1 MESSIRECPCCGDM
15 ILGRRKLVLHSEID
29 IISEDSKSEYT
40 FNCPKCNLEWSW
52 YDTDPRCIIID
63 NYSEKYINSMKKNP
77 SAPVKKEVE
86 DNLFKAIWPI
96 IGFAFLP
103 VILLFSLHI
112 LAYVAY
118 FCTFTLWDPTDTT
131 WGYITGYSYWA
142 FIVTGIIFVV
152 MICKYVW
159 DKIQLSMKY
168 KEKTKEYQKECSENE
183 KYNKDIKNE
192 QLKELNEILLNK
204 GFDPVTE
211 L

>member
-15 ILGRRKLVLHSEID
+15 ILGRRKLVLHSEIEN
-29 IISEDSKSEYT
+29 ISEGSKSNYT

-52 YDTDPRCIIID
+52 YDTDPRDILIN
-63 NYSEKYINSMKKNP
+63 NYRTRYINSMRKNP
-77 SAPVKKEVE
+77 DAPTKKEIV
-86 DNLFKAIWPI
+86 DNPLDNIWYI

-103 VILLFSLHI
+103 VILLFLLHI

-142 FIVTGIIFVV
+142 FIITGIILVI
-152 MICKYVW
+152 MSCKYGW
-159 DKIQLSMKY
+159 NKFLLSRKY
-168 KEKTKEYQKECSENE
+168 KKQMEEYRKECIENG
-183 KYNKDIKNE
+183 KYNENIKRE
-192 QLKELNEILLNK
+192 QLRMLNEILSNRGL
-204 GFDPVTE
+204 FLVTD

>member
-29 IISEDSKSEYT
+29 KMSEDSNSEYT

-52 YDTDPRCIIID
+52 YDTDPRRIIIN
-63 NYSEKYINSMKKNP
+63 NYANRYRISMKENP
-77 SAPVKKEVE
+77 LPPIKEE
-86 DNLFKAIWPI
+86 IRENPLDNIWYI
-96 IGFAFLP
+96 IGFALLP
-103 VILLFSLHI
+103 IILLFSLHI

-118 FCTFTLWDPTDTT
+118 FCTFTLWDPTNTT

-142 FIVTGIIFVV
+142 FIITGVIFII

-159 DKIQLSMKY
+159 DKFQISRKY
-168 KEKTKEYQKECSENE
+168 RIRMKEYIKICE
-183 KYNKDIKNE
+183 YNKKHNEDIKNKHIE
-192 QLKELNEILLNK
+192 ELNKVLSRK
-204 GFDPVTE
+204 GLVTITE